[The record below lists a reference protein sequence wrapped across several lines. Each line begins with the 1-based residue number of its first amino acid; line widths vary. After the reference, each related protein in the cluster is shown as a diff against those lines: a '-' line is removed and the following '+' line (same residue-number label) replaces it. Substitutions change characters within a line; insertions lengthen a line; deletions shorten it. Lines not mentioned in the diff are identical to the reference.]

1 MTTTDD
7 EITLRDVV
15 NILKRKLLHII
26 IITLFSFVV
35 MFIYLLIT
43 QNVYFSSAVISVYP
57 SEVRAS
63 LENKIQLEPA
73 PRLTEDT
80 LKVLLLSQ
88 ETLFQVAQKLKST
101 GKPTLESWN
110 ELSETELANV
120 LRDAL
125 KANVTRPEGGNTP
138 SVLTAELNV
147 QLSDPELAAEVAN
160 IWAETAV
167 QAINQLPRVH
177 IEATIEAFAQQITP
191 ARDAYQKTQEAL
203 RDFSRTNNLEAWKK
217 ELASRINRGIEL
229 DRQID
234 ETVRKIEEKRARIS
248 ETSQALEHERT
259 QLKGKPDP
267 GKLVLQ
273 NRTLPEAKSA
283 LAKQV
288 ESARYTYDS
297 ASKALQEFHANT
309 PLERWKAELSAY
321 LQQIG
326 ADKLRLETLISE
338 RQRTQAQ
345 LNEINGLLSATPE
358 RLTLKKSLAA
368 DAELMSLIGSNLA
381 LAEGLTLETEVIN
394 SVHTRLLEQR
404 NSLLSKL
411 ADISE
416 EEKALRSEINKLQTL
431 ADDLR
436 LKISEAET
444 EQSRLEL
451 QQQIA
456 EGEYMRWA
464 QLAAGYQELTG
475 NYEISPDSGYY
486 QTLRTTL
493 LNDKIELATLES
505 SLAALKRSYA
515 DNEAAISEL
524 QKRVSDAELE
534 EARLSEALRL
544 AKEAFLALSQK
555 QTDLNIELASL
566 QKSMAYV
573 FARAYPDT
581 EPVSP
586 RRGLLLAVATI
597 LGLMLGVFY
606 AFVSAALEAPP
617 EIKQNDHE

>member
-1 MTTTDD
+1 MMDTSD

-26 IITLFSFVV
+26 IITLFSFVI

-43 QNVYFSSAVISVYP
+43 QNVYFSSAIISVYP

-80 LKVLLLSQ
+80 LKILLLSQ
-88 ETLFQVAQKLKST
+88 ETLFQVAQKLKSS
-101 GKPTLESWN
+101 GRPMLESWN
-110 ELSETELANV
+110 ELSETELATV

-125 KANVTRPEGGNTP
+125 KANVTRPERGNTP
-138 SVLTAELNV
+138 SALTAELNV
-147 QLSDPELAAEVAN
+147 QLPDPELAAEVAN

-191 ARDAYQKTQEAL
+191 ARDAYQKAQEAL
-203 RDFSRTNNLEAWKK
+203 RDFRTTNNLEAWKR
-217 ELASRINRGIEL
+217 ELASRIDRGIDL
-229 DRQID
+229 DNQID
-234 ETVRKIEEKRARIS
+234 EVSRKIEEKKLKIS
-248 ETSQALEHERT
+248 KTSQILESERS
-259 QLKGKPDP
+259 QLEGQPDP
-267 GKLVLQ
+267 EKLLLQ
-273 NRTLPEAKSA
+273 NRTLAEAQLELGKRAKSA
-283 LAKQV
+283 KQTF
-288 ESARYTYDS
+288 EAAAT
-297 ASKALQEFHANT
+297 ALQEFHANT

-381 LAEGLTLETEVIN
+381 LAEGLTLDTEVIN

-475 NYEISPDSGYY
+475 NYEISPDSDYY

-515 DNEAAISEL
+515 DNEAAISAL

-606 AFVSAALEAPP
+606 AFVSAALEEPP
-617 EIKQNDHE
+617 EIKQK

>member
-1 MTTTDD
+1 MNTND
-7 EITLRDVV
+7 EITLRDLV
-15 NILKRKLLHII
+15 NILKHKQLHIT
-26 IITLFSFVV
+26 IITLLSFII
-35 MFIYLLIT
+35 MFIYLLFT

-80 LKVLLLSQ
+80 LKILLLSQ
-88 ETLFQVAQKLKST
+88 ETLFQVAQKLKSS
-101 GKPTLESWN
+101 GRPMLESWN
-110 ELSETELANV
+110 ELSETELATV

-125 KANVTRPEGGNTP
+125 KANVTRPERGNTP
-138 SVLTAELNV
+138 SALTAELNV
-147 QLSDPELAAEVAN
+147 QLPDPELAAEVAN

-191 ARDAYQKTQEAL
+191 ARDAYQKAQEAL
-203 RDFSRTNNLEAWKK
+203 RDFRTTNNLEAWKR
-217 ELASRINRGIEL
+217 ELASRIDRGIDL
-229 DRQID
+229 DNQID
-234 ETVRKIEEKRARIS
+234 EVSRKIEEKKLKIS
-248 ETSQALEHERT
+248 KTSQILESERS
-259 QLKGKPDP
+259 QLEGQPDP
-267 GKLVLQ
+267 EKLLLQ
-273 NRTLPEAKSA
+273 NRTLAEAQLELGKRAKSA
-283 LAKQV
+283 KQTF
-288 ESARYTYDS
+288 EAAAT
-297 ASKALQEFHANT
+297 ALQEFHANT

-381 LAEGLTLETEVIN
+381 LAEGLTLDTEVIN

-475 NYEISPDSGYY
+475 NYEISPDSDYY

-515 DNEAAISEL
+515 DNEAAISAL

-606 AFVSAALEAPP
+606 AFVSAALEEPP